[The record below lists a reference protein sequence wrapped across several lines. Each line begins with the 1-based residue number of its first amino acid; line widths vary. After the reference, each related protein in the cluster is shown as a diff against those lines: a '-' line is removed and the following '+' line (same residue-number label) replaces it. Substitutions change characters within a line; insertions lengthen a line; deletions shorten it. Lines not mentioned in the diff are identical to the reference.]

1 MTAGVHRYDAV
12 IVGAGMSG
20 LYQLIKLRQL
30 GLRVRLFEM
39 ATSVGGVWTW
49 NRYPGAR
56 FDSESITYA
65 YAFSEE
71 LAQEWNWSEA
81 FASQPET
88 ERYLNHVAD
97 KFDLRGDI
105 QLEARVDQA
114 HWQEESRTWRIRLAD
129 GSLHDCRS
137 LVTALG
143 PLSAPTLPNIA
154 GRDDFRGAA
163 YHTSRWPREPVTFAG
178 KRVAVIG
185 TGSTGVQV
193 IQEVSKT
200 ALQLTVFQRRP
211 NWCAPLNN
219 YKIHPEDQEAL
230 KSSYRA
236 VYQRCAETFAGYVH
250 TPDPR
255 SALEVSPEE
264 REAFYEKLY
273 NEPGFGIWLANFKDI
288 LTSKE
293 ANKTI
298 SDFIARKI
306 RQRVKDPQ
314 TAERLIPKD
323 HGFGTRRVPLE
334 TNYYE
339 CFNQPNVDLVDS
351 KATPIERIT
360 STGIQTSERHRDF
373 DIIIY
378 ATGFDA
384 LTGAYDRIDIRGV
397 DGRRLKEEWRESA
410 RTWGGLLCEGFPNMT
425 MLLGPHT
432 GLGNIPRSIEFVVEW
447 TADFIA
453 FLERNKLTRAEAS
466 REAVDAWMEVV
477 RKSSEGLLSNEVDS
491 WFTGVNSNVEGR
503 QHRTLARYSGSLPAY
518 REWVLSRTRDR
529 YDGLVLE

>member
-1 MTAGVHRYDAV
+1 MTEQVHRYDAV

-39 ATSVGGVWTW
+39 GTSVGGVWAW

-65 YAFSEE
+65 YAFSKEV
-71 LAQEWNWSEA
+71 AQEWNWSEA

-88 ERYLNHVAD
+88 ERYLNFVAD
-97 KFDLRGDI
+97 KFNIRGDI
-105 QLEARVDQA
+105 QLEARVEQA
-114 HWQEESRTWRIRLAD
+114 HWQEEARTWRVRLAD
-129 GSLHDCRS
+129 GSLHDCRY

-143 PLSAPTLPNIA
+143 PLSAPTLPNIP

-163 YHTSRWPREPVTFAG
+163 YHTSRWPKDPVSFSG
-178 KRVAVIG
+178 KRVGVIG

-193 IQEVSKT
+193 IQEISKT
-200 ALQLTVFQRRP
+200 ARHLTVFQRRA

-219 YKIHPEDQEAL
+219 YEIKAEDQQAL
-230 KSSYRA
+230 KASYPEAYR
-236 VYQRCAETFAGYVH
+236 RCKETFAGYLH

-255 SALEVSPEE
+255 SALEVSSEE

-273 NEPGFGIWLANFKDI
+273 NEPGFGIWLGNFRDI

-306 RQRVKDPQ
+306 RERVKDPQ
-314 TAERLIPKD
+314 IAERLIPKD

-339 CFNQPNVDLVDS
+339 CFNQSNVELVDS
-351 KATPIERIT
+351 KSTPIQRIT
-360 STGIQTSERHRDF
+360 ATGIETSECHREF

-397 DGRRLKEEWRESA
+397 HGRRLKEEWRESA
-410 RTWGGLLCEGFPNMT
+410 RTWAGLLCEGFPNMM

-453 FLERNKLTRAEAS
+453 FLERHKLTRAEAS

-491 WFTGVNSNVEGR
+491 WFTGVNSNVQGR

-518 REWVLSRTRDR
+518 REWVLARTRDR
-529 YDGLVLE
+529 YDGVVLK